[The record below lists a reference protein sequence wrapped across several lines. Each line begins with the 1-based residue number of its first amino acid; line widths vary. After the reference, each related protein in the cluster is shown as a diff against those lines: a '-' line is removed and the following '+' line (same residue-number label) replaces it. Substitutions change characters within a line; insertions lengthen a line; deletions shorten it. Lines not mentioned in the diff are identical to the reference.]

1 MLARIALSPG
11 QPSTAVSGWSD
22 RCWGEIRHS
31 LNEYRLG
38 YDGIER
44 IRVRVGIGEV
54 GEVRLRIWAGEWAG
68 IGDDV
73 RRFAGEAA
81 GEKAIMRRR
90 GRGDAIDEHNRGKAC
105 ALRSVAPSMP
115 NPALRA
121 RAIYELDSSQSSLWR
136 RPPSRLVR
144 RDRVKP
150 WSASTAA

>member
-1 MLARIALSPG
+1 MVGRDLESLS
-11 QPSTAVSGWSD
+11 
-22 RCWGEIRHS
+22 
-31 LNEYRLG
+31 EYRLG

-44 IRVRVGIGEV
+44 IRVRVWIGEV
-54 GEVRLRIWAGEWAG
+54 GKVRLRIWAGEWAG

-81 GEKAIMRRR
+81 GEKAIVRKR
-90 GRGDAIDEHNRGKAC
+90 GQGDAIDEHNRGKAC

-121 RAIYELDSSQSSLWR
+121 RAIYEVDSSQSSQWS
-136 RPPSRLVR
+136 RPPSRVVR